1 MDVTG
6 FASVEVVAGLIAG
19 SLATV
24 GAIVALGLVASAV
37 HGGVATAGRLV
48 TGRLCG
54 AQVDG
59 RTARVDGTP
68 TPGSSFSPVSSRSLF
83 ARQAWWRIQ
92 C

>member
-1 MDVTG
+1 MELTG
-6 FASVEVVAGLIAG
+6 IPSVEVVAALIAG
-19 SLATV
+19 ALATV

-37 HGGVATAGRLV
+37 HGGVVTAGRLV
-48 TGRLCG
+48 SGRLCG

-59 RTARVDGTP
+59 RTARVDGPP
-68 TPGSSFSPVSSRSLF
+68 TPDSSFSPVSHPSLF